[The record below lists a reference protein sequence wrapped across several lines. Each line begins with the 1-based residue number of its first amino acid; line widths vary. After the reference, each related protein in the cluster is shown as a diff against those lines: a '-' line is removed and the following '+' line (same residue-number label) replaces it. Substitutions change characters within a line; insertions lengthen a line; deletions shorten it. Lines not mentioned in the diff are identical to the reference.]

1 MGMLSSLGGKRN
13 SSSSKPKKV
22 SRKPKKRKSVEVVYV
37 TSKPSS
43 KKSSSK
49 KSSHKSLFD
58 GRGNLGLST
67 RKAANKFIKKT
78 GKKTAKYV
86 KKKGIKGARFIKEKA
101 KEKAPIIKSKIVSG
115 AAYLKGRLT
124 RRKDENNSAIQS
136 KSDREILEK
145 KHIGKQ
151 VDMRG
156 NNEDVIS
163 VQKETKHDEKE
174 HMPVSEAPINKKDF
188 RM

>member
-13 SSSSKPKKV
+13 SSFSKPKKV
-22 SRKPKKRKSVEVVYV
+22 SRKPKKRKSIEVVYV
-37 TSKPSS
+37 ISKPSS
-43 KKSSSK
+43 E

-58 GRGNLGLST
+58 ARGNLGLST
-67 RKAANKFIKKT
+67 KKAANKFIKKT

-86 KKKGIKGARFIKEKA
+86 KKKGIQGAHYIKEKA

-124 RRKDENNSAIQS
+124 RRKDENNSVIQS

-145 KHIGKQ
+145 KHVGKQ

-163 VQKETKHDEKE
+163 VQKETKHEEKE
-174 HMPVSEAPINKKDF
+174 HMPVSETPINKKDF